1 MQHHQSTG
9 FFQPRFLSR
18 QVLLEGLGRDP
29 VGEGTDLELVVAEE
43 MGVVGGGEV
52 GGEFIDLGVD
62 RVTDGFG
69 EVLDLSSLLGR

>member
-1 MQHHQSTG
+1 MPEPSYP
-9 FFQPRFLSR
+9 FFLR
-18 QVLLEGLGRDP
+18 QVLLEGLGRDL

-52 GGEFIDLGVD
+52 GGEFVDLGVD
-62 RVTDGFG
+62 RFADGFG